1 MKASEFLRRFEQQ
14 QKEQREGTLG
24 EPEQDHSLRAQA
36 WEHARHP
43 EHMKVGT
50 PFDWEELE
58 AYQKEL
64 ERLEREGPGR
74 RAAGKNK
81 NRKK

>member
-14 QKEQREGTLG
+14 QKEQREEHKG
-24 EPEQDHSLRAQA
+24 ENEEDHSLRAQA

-74 RAAGKNK
+74 ATDKHKKNK
-81 NRKK
+81 Q

>member
-14 QKEQREGTLG
+14 QKEQREERKG
-24 EPEQDHSLRAQA
+24 ENEEDHSLRAQA

-50 PFDWEELE
+50 AFDWEELE

-74 RAAGKNK
+74 AADKH
-81 NRKK
+81 KKHKQ

>member
-14 QKEQREGTLG
+14 QKEQREGAKG

-43 EHMKVGT
+43 EQMKVGT

-74 RAAGKNK
+74 GADKN
-81 NRKK
+81 NSDKK